1 MSKRKIIGLVMLI
14 VGIVYM
20 VCFFAFTNIFEKVND
35 TLCFILT
42 IISVVCI
49 IWGFGILIVKTP
61 DEHFKE
67 QAIKKEEN
75 IKLNKYYKYKPMI
88 TYILIGINVLMFVLI
103 NMTHGNEEVLKY
115 AISKN
120 NFEFYK
126 LFTSMF
132 THADEMH
139 LIFNMLALYICGSKL
154 ESLIGNI
161 KYAIIYMLSGL
172 GAAILIVLLSNNS
185 CVGASGAIFGLFG
198 CYLLIA
204 FKNKNTM
211 KYTYK
216 YDLLPTIVINLIVT
230 FAIPNISIIAHVGG
244 LIIGIV
250 CSQILC
256 SNIKIE

>member
-1 MSKRKIIGLVMLI
+1 
-14 VGIVYM
+14 
-20 VCFFAFTNIFEKVND
+20 
-35 TLCFILT
+35 
-42 IISVVCI
+42 
-49 IWGFGILIVKTP
+49 
-61 DEHFKE
+61 
-67 QAIKKEEN
+67 
-75 IKLNKYYKYKPMI
+75 
-88 TYILIGINVLMFVLI
+88 
-103 NMTHGNEEVLKY
+103 
-115 AISKN
+115 
-120 NFEFYK
+120 
-126 LFTSMF
+126 MF